1 MTVVFLW
8 DKRWWG
14 PQRLKGKQPEGTIE
28 LCDEIFLIVDF
39 RLQIAE
45 WEVSG
50 VGCQVSGK
58 KNKKAETLVI
68 GISD

>member
-1 MTVVFLW
+1 
-8 DKRWWG
+8 
-14 PQRLKGKQPEGTIE
+14 LKGKQPEGTIE